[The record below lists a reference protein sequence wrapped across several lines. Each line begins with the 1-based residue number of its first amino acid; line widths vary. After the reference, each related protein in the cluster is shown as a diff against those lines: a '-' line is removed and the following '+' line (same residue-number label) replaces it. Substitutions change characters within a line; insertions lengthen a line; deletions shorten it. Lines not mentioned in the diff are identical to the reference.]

1 MHHPAAFL
9 LSPSTVPKAYD
20 SLCPDEGPRI
30 HMFGTEEVVFPGR
43 FFHDVTFVEF
53 IRQAVCS
60 RWPGMVQHGEEIILD
75 VTCRSP

>member
-1 MHHPAAFL
+1 
-9 LSPSTVPKAYD
+9 
-20 SLCPDEGPRI
+20 
-30 HMFGTEEVVFPGR
+30 MFGTEEVVFPGR